1 MTEDERIVREAWK
14 WVGTWVRDLDSYGTD
29 QFNIAIFFS
38 EKDAKR
44 HDNPYQHWQEDN
56 DAKGIASAWHA
67 AAEFTIRRQEEIRQV
82 EKQIDWIQAASL
94 VYRRHLLEE
103 LPRNWTVLSQESDR
117 IALGILA
124 ARQVALTELQR
135 GWKGTK

>member
-1 MTEDERIVREAWK
+1 MTEEERIVRGAWEWYTCFPPDFGSDTWLVQVADEQILNLNIIDFHGETEA
-14 WVGTWVRDLDSYGTD
+14 
-29 QFNIAIFFS
+29 
-38 EKDAKR
+38 E
-44 HDNPYQHWQEDN
+44 
-56 DAKGIASAWHA
+56 AWHA